1 MGQAGLIPQRAG
13 QKEFPMRLAR
23 PRIAPLQ
30 DFEFTPEQVE
40 RLSKS
45 RQKDGSILN
54 IFRTLA
60 RSPDAFRAFSW
71 WGGYIMSRN
80 SLSAR
85 DREIAILRV
94 GWLCKSGYEWTQ
106 HHRIGLQSGLDAAE
120 IERIKTGAGAD
131 GWTDAECALL
141 TAVDDLNRD
150 HFVSNP
156 SWAGLLKHYSE
167 RQCMDLV
174 FTVGQYT
181 QVSMI
186 LNSFGIQVEDGQT
199 IDPDLRAL

>member
-1 MGQAGLIPQRAG
+1 
-13 QKEFPMRLAR
+13 MRLSR
-23 PRIAPLQ
+23 PRITPLK
-30 DFEFTPEQVE
+30 DSELTPEQAE

-45 RQKDGSILN
+45 RAEDGSLLN

-60 RSPDAFRAFSW
+60 HAPDALRAFLR

-80 SLSAR
+80 SLSPR

-106 HHRIGLQSGLDAAE
+106 HHRIGLQSGLDANE
-120 IERIKTGAGAD
+120 IERIKLGASAD
-131 GWTDAECALL
+131 GWTAAEKALL
-141 TAVDDLNRD
+141 AACDDLNRD

-156 SWAGLLKHYSE
+156 VWTELAKHYSE

-186 LNSFGIQVEDGQT
+186 LNTFGIQVEDGVSV
-199 IDPDLRAL
+199 DPDLKAS

>member
-1 MGQAGLIPQRAG
+1 
-13 QKEFPMRLAR
+13 MRLSK
-23 PRIAPLQ
+23 PRITPLQ
-30 DFEFTPEQVE
+30 DSELDAEQVE

-45 RQKDGSILN
+45 RGKDGSVLN
-54 IFRTLA
+54 IFRTLVRA
-60 RSPDAFRAFSW
+60 PDAFRAFSW
-71 WGGYIMSRN
+71 WGGYVMARN

-106 HHRIGLQSGLDAAE
+106 HHRIGLQSGLNAEE
-120 IERIKTGAGAD
+120 IERIKVGAGAD
-131 GWTDAECALL
+131 GWSTPEKALL
-141 TAVDDLNRD
+141 IAVDDLNRE
-150 HFVSNP
+150 HFVSNVA
-156 SWAGLLKHYSE
+156 WAELSKHYSE

-199 IDPDLRAL
+199 VDPDLRAS

>member
-1 MGQAGLIPQRAG
+1 
-13 QKEFPMRLAR
+13 MRLAK
-23 PRIAPLQ
+23 PRIAPLS
-30 DFEFTPEQVE
+30 DAELAPEQSE
-40 RLSKS
+40 RIAKS
-45 RQKDGSILN
+45 RQPDGSILN
-54 IFRTLA
+54 IFRTLV
-60 RSPDAFRAFSW
+60 RVPDAYRAFMW
-71 WGGYIMSRN
+71 WGGYILSRN
-80 SLSAR
+80 SLSPR

-106 HHRIGLQSGLDAAE
+106 HHRIGLASGLNADE
-120 IERIKTGAGAD
+120 IERIKSGAGAE
-131 GWTDAECALL
+131 GWSSAERALL

-156 SWAGLLKHYSE
+156 AWATLAKHYSE

-186 LNSFGIQVEDGQT
+186 LNSFGVQLDKGQT
-199 IDPDLRAL
+199 LDPDLKAF

>member
-1 MGQAGLIPQRAG
+1 
-13 QKEFPMRLAR
+13 MRLSK
-23 PRIAPLQ
+23 PRITPLQ
-30 DFEFTPEQVE
+30 DSELSPEQVE

-45 RQKDGSILN
+45 RGKDGSVLN
-54 IFRTLA
+54 IFRTLV

-71 WGGYIMSRN
+71 WGGYVMSRN
-80 SLSAR
+80 SLSPR

-106 HHRIGLQSGLDAAE
+106 HHRIALQSGLDAGE
-120 IERIKTGAGAD
+120 IERIKVGAGAD
-131 GWTDAECALL
+131 GWSFAEKALL
-141 TAVDDLNRD
+141 IAVDDLNRE
-150 HFVSNP
+150 HFVSNVA
-156 SWAGLLKHYSE
+156 WAELAKHYSE

-199 IDPDLRAL
+199 VDPDLKAS

>member
-1 MGQAGLIPQRAG
+1 
-13 QKEFPMRLAR
+13 MRLSK
-23 PRIAPLQ
+23 PRIAPLR
-30 DFEFTPEQVE
+30 DSEFTPEQIE
-40 RLSKS
+40 RLAKS
-45 RQKDGSILN
+45 RQKDGSVLN
-54 IFRTLA
+54 IFRTLV

-71 WGGYIMSRN
+71 WGGYVLGRN
-80 SLSAR
+80 SLSPR

-106 HHRIGLQSGLDAAE
+106 HHRIGLQSGLNEAE
-120 IERIKTGAGAD
+120 IERIKSGAGAE
-131 GWTDAECALL
+131 GWTVAERALIA
-141 TAVDDLNRD
+141 AVDDLNRD

-156 SWAGLLKHYSE
+156 SWAELAKHFGE

-186 LNSFGIQVEDGQT
+186 LNSFGVQLDEGQT
-199 IDPDLRAL
+199 LDPDLKAF

>member
-1 MGQAGLIPQRAG
+1 
-13 QKEFPMRLAR
+13 MRLAK
-23 PRIAPLQ
+23 PRITPLP
-30 DFEFTPEQVE
+30 DSALTPEQME
-40 RLSKS
+40 RLAKS

-54 IFRTLA
+54 IFRTLV

-71 WGGYIMSRN
+71 WGGYVMSRN
-80 SLSAR
+80 SLTPR

-106 HHRIGLQSGLDAAE
+106 HRRIGLESGLSETE
-120 IERIKTGAGAD
+120 IACIKTGAGAEV
-131 GWTDAECALL
+131 WTAAERALL
-141 TAVDDLNRD
+141 AAVDDLNRD
-150 HFVSNP
+150 HFVSNV
-156 SWAGLLKHYSE
+156 SWGELAKHYSE

-199 IDPDLRAL
+199 VDPDLKAP

>member
-1 MGQAGLIPQRAG
+1 
-13 QKEFPMRLAR
+13 MRLSK
-23 PRIAPLQ
+23 PRIMPLQ
-30 DFEFTPEQVE
+30 DSELDTEQVE

-45 RQKDGSILN
+45 RGKDGSVLN
-54 IFRTLA
+54 IFRTLVRA
-60 RSPDAFRAFSW
+60 PDAFRAFSW
-71 WGGYIMSRN
+71 WGGYVMSRN

-106 HHRIGLQSGLDAAE
+106 HHRIGLQSGLSAQE
-120 IERIKTGAGAD
+120 IERIKVGAGAD
-131 GWTDAECALL
+131 GWLAAEKALL
-141 TAVDDLNRD
+141 IAVDDLNRE
-150 HFVSNP
+150 HFVSNLA
-156 SWAGLLKHYSE
+156 WAELSKHYSE

-199 IDPDLRAL
+199 VDPELRAS

>member
-1 MGQAGLIPQRAG
+1 
-13 QKEFPMRLAR
+13 MRLSK
-23 PRIAPLQ
+23 PRIMPLQ
-30 DFEFTPEQVE
+30 DSELDTEQVE

-45 RQKDGSILN
+45 RGKDGSVLN
-54 IFRTLA
+54 IFRTLVRA
-60 RSPDAFRAFSW
+60 PDAFRAFSW
-71 WGGYIMSRN
+71 WGGYVMSRN

-106 HHRIGLQSGLDAAE
+106 HHRIGLLSGLSAQE
-120 IERIKTGAGAD
+120 IERIKVGAGAD
-131 GWTDAECALL
+131 GWSATEKALL
-141 TAVDDLNRD
+141 IAVDDLNRE
-150 HFVSNP
+150 HFVSNVA
-156 SWAGLLKHYSE
+156 WAELSKHYSE

-199 IDPDLRAL
+199 VDPELRAS